1 MFENQVM
8 ILPKSVL
15 HIHWKWTC
23 NWDSDNSW
31 LDFRSKIH
39 HNMSISA
46 FATEIINPPW
56 LHDTSLTTDEES
68 LKIHSEMMISQ
79 FFFSIPHF
87 FLLKS
92 PIFVGEFHGKF
103 PRKKNLRFRQD
114 PRAVYLCMA
123 APLASFT
130 SRLAVNFPWEG
141 TNPKSFFPW
150 ELNWESIWRFP
161 KIGIPLNHPF

>member
-8 ILPKSVL
+8 ILPKSAL

-31 LDFRSKIH
+31 LDFRSKIR

-79 FFFSIPHF
+79 FFFSIPRF

-92 PIFVGEFHGKF
+92 PIFVGELHGKF
-103 PRKKNLRFRQD
+103 PRKKISGFARIHARSTSAW
-114 PRAVYLCMA
+114 PR
-123 APLASFT
+123 
-130 SRLAVNFPWEG
+130 RLHPSQVAWRWIFPG
-141 TNPKSFFPW
+141 NGQTRSFFPLGI
-150 ELNWESIWRFP
+150 EL
-161 KIGIPLNHPF
+161 GIYLKVS